1 MKRAKRLY
9 ILLGALAVLSAAAVG
24 VVKTEYHKEKIK
36 NSDEIILEIPQDSV
50 SALSWENESESLSFH
65 KGEDGTWTY
74 DKDGNFPVSTDKMQ
88 ELLKPFEQ
96 FGVSFVIDDVDD
108 YGQYGL
114 DHPVCTIHL
123 ETADKSYDVR
133 LGNFSN
139 MDSER
144 YVSIGDGKV
153 YLVKDDPLNYF
164 NAGLK
169 DMLNRDKVPALDKVT
184 DIRFT
189 GPETYEVVYSEDSKA
204 SYSSADVYFKRDG
217 ENLLPLDPKLVN
229 AYIKTLQN
237 LNLSDYASYYVSDE
251 EWGTYGLDAP
261 ELTIEADY
269 TSKNKDKEQTSG
281 TFTLSISRDPK
292 EKKKAEKEKE
302 ENEKDEEITAYARVN
317 GSHIAYKLSSGDYK
331 ALMAMKYD
339 DLRHKEVFWADAED
353 ITGIDIS
360 LEGNDYS
367 LTSKGGK
374 KDRTWYYQEEKL
386 DMADLKSALEG
397 LKADSFT
404 QEEPKQKE
412 EIRLTVHLENEVTP
426 QVSLAFYRYDGSHC
440 LAQADG
446 KTVSLVPRSQVVDLT
461 EAVNAIVLGNAK

>member
-1 MKRAKRLY
+1 
-9 ILLGALAVLSAAAVG
+9 
-24 VVKTEYHKEKIK
+24 
-36 NSDEIILEIPQDSV
+36 
-50 SALSWENESESLSFH
+50 
-65 KGEDGTWTY
+65 
-74 DKDGNFPVSTDKMQ
+74 MQ

-317 GSHIAYKLSSGDYK
+317 GSHIAYKLSSGIIK
-331 ALMAMKYD
+331 
-339 DLRHKEVFWADAED
+339 
-353 ITGIDIS
+353 
-360 LEGNDYS
+360 
-367 LTSKGGK
+367 
-374 KDRTWYYQEEKL
+374 
-386 DMADLKSALEG
+386 
-397 LKADSFT
+397 
-404 QEEPKQKE
+404 
-412 EIRLTVHLENEVTP
+412 RLWP
-426 QVSLAFYRYDGSHC
+426 
-440 LAQADG
+440 
-446 KTVSLVPRSQVVDLT
+446 
-461 EAVNAIVLGNAK
+461 